1 MKKIKDISGE
11 KFEKLLVI
19 SFVERKNKH
28 SIFLCK
34 CDCGNYIKTSSNA
47 LKTRHIKSCGCLNIE
62 LIKKRSTI
70 HGLSKHPLFN
80 TWCDMKNRCYY
91 KKHNRYKHYGEKG
104 IIVCDEWHTF
114 INFYNWA
121 IENNWQKNLSI
132 DRIDNFKNY
141 EPNNCRFATIK
152 EQNRNRT
159 TSIKI
164 TYDGKTMSIVE
175 WSEYLNIPY
184 ESLRKKIK
192 KGKKLSEII

>member
-1 MKKIKDISGE
+1 MKVQDISGK
-11 KFEKLLVI
+11 KFERLLVV
-19 SFVERKNKH
+19 SFVERVNKQ

-47 LKTRHIKSCGCLNIE
+47 LKTGHNKSCGCLNIE
-62 LIKKRSTI
+62 LIKKRSTT
-70 HGLSKHPLFN
+70 HGLSKHPLFS

-91 KKHNRYKHYGEKG
+91 KKHNRYNNYGGKG

-121 IENNWQKNLSI
+121 IQFWKENLSI
-132 DRIDNFKNY
+132 DRIDNLKNY

-159 TSIKI
+159 SCVKI
-164 TYDGKTMSIVE
+164 THNGKTMSIVE

-184 ESLRKKIK
+184 ETLRARIK
-192 KGKKLSEII
+192 RGKAFLN

>member
-1 MKKIKDISGE
+1 MKIKDISGQ
-11 KFEKLLVI
+11 KFERLLVV
-19 SFVERKNKH
+19 SFVERANKQ

-47 LKTRHIKSCGCLNIE
+47 LKTGHNKSCGCLNIE
-62 LIKKRSTI
+62 LIKKRSTT
-70 HGLSKHPLFN
+70 HGLSKHPLFS

-91 KKHNRYKHYGEKG
+91 KKHNRYNNYGGKG

-121 IENNWQKNLSI
+121 IQFWKENLSI
-132 DRIDNFKNY
+132 DRIDNLKNY

-159 TSIKI
+159 SCVKI
-164 TYDGKTMSIVE
+164 THNGKTMSIVE

-184 ESLRKKIK
+184 ETLRARIK
-192 KGKKLSEII
+192 RGKAFLN

>member
-1 MKKIKDISGE
+1 MKIKDISGQ
-11 KFEKLLVI
+11 KFERLLVV
-19 SFVERKNKH
+19 SFVERVNKQ

-47 LKTRHIKSCGCLNIE
+47 LKTGHNKSCGCLNIE
-62 LIKKRSTI
+62 LIKKRSTT
-70 HGLSKHPLFN
+70 HGLSKHPLFS

-91 KKHNRYKHYGEKG
+91 KKHNRYNNYGGKG

-121 IENNWQKNLSI
+121 IQFWKENLSI
-132 DRIDNFKNY
+132 DRIDNLKNY

-159 TSIKI
+159 SCVKI
-164 TYDGKTMSIVE
+164 THNGKTMSIVE

-184 ESLRKKIK
+184 ETLRARIK
-192 KGKKLSEII
+192 RGKAFLN